1 MENKPVKL
9 ALVCDGV
16 TQFALIARALFVAL
30 DYIGCGVDPTSPQH
44 SALMQIFQD
53 EWHSLTP
60 EEQLQ
65 CISRLRASLQAAAN
79 IKESKMDLN
88 MVAAAVGPDHVAVEA
103 MPNPL
108 NRGAKN

>member
-16 TQFALIARALFVAL
+16 TQFALTARAVFIAL

-53 EWHSLTP
+53 EWGSLTAD
-60 EEQLQ
+60 EQLQ
-65 CISRLRASLQAAAN
+65 CVGRLRHSLNAAAN
-79 IKESKMDLN
+79 IKESKMDLA
-88 MVAAAVGPDHVAVEA
+88 MVAAAVGPDHVAEA
-103 MPNPL
+103 MPHPPNP
-108 NRGAKN
+108 GARN